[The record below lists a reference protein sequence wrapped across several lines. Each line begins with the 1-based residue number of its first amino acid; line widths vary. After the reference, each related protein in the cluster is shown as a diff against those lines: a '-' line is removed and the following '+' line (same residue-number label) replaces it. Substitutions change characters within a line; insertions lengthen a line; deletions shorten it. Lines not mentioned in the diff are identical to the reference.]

1 MNYNERI
8 SDYIASLS
16 DENSAFCESLR
27 EYAENNAVPVIK
39 RCTELFLKNLL
50 CIKRPAN
57 ILEIGTAI
65 GYSAIMMA
73 ETLKNA
79 GIIQSNTLSKA
90 CRSIGREHITTIEKY
105 EKYLLLARKNIDE
118 SGFADSIKL
127 IYADA
132 GEALLQ
138 LRLQKKKYDFIFMD
152 GAKAQYINWLPA
164 VMDLLNTG
172 GIIFADNVLQ
182 EGNIIESRFAVT
194 RRDRC
199 IHSRMRE
206 YLYAITHDKRLKSS
220 ILPVG
225 DGVAVSVYS

>member
-1 MNYNERI
+1 
-8 SDYIASLS
+8 
-16 DENSAFCESLR
+16 
-27 EYAENNAVPVIK
+27 
-39 RCTELFLKNLL
+39 
-50 CIKRPAN
+50 
-57 ILEIGTAI
+57 
-65 GYSAIMMA
+65 
-73 ETLKNA
+73 
-79 GIIQSNTLSKA
+79 
-90 CRSIGREHITTIEKY
+90 
-105 EKYLLLARKNIDE
+105 
-118 SGFADSIKL
+118 
-127 IYADA
+127 
-132 GEALLQ
+132 
-138 LRLQKKKYDFIFMD
+138 MD

-225 DGVAVSVYS
+225 DGVAVSVLEKIVFK